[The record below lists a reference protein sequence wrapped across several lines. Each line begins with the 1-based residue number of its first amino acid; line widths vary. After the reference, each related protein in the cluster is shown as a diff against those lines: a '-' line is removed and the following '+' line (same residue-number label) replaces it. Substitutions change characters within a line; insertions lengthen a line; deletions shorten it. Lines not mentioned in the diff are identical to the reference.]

1 MSGFLLARR
10 KKKKKKKR
18 RRQGEAEEEEE
29 EVAFSIMQLAARAL
43 FHGWRRE
50 ACGDPL
56 PLLHCPPS
64 PLVRLLGYLE
74 EGERFSA
81 A

>member
-10 KKKKKKKR
+10 KKKKKKKKR

-29 EVAFSIMQLAARAL
+29 VAFSIMQLAACAL